1 MIMEI
6 MNIDEM
12 LEVASNMVKI
22 LRNDGENLE
31 SGKNGFRDAIKSMEE
46 AESWL
51 EQSDSEGEKI
61 KKINKLIGELKEI
74 VGE

>member
-1 MIMEI
+1 
-6 MNIDEM
+6 
-12 LEVASNMVKI
+12 
-22 LRNDGENLE
+22 
-31 SGKNGFRDAIKSMEE
+31 MEE